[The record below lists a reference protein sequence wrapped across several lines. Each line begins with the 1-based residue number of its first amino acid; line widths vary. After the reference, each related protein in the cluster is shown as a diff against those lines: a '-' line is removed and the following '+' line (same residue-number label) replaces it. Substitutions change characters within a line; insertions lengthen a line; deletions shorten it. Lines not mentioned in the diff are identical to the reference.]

1 MRNLYQYFSIK
12 SNFRK
17 IPAFLGILL
26 ILITSTTPSYS
37 ADGQTM
43 NTLRISV
50 SVKNE
55 PIKNVFKLIEQ
66 RTPFKIG
73 YNSNVFDSNKSIS
86 LNVNNELV
94 INVLKQLLSGY
105 QGSVQQVDD
114 EHILL
119 KVEKQKP
126 VAIVPAKQVS
136 NAAPTRISG
145 TVKDEQGEA
154 LPGATVLVKE
164 LNKATMVG
172 PDGTFEIS
180 VPAGTYNLTVS
191 FVSYVTL
198 NLSKVTVKDGENAPL
213 NITLKAETGS
223 LNEVIVVGYGTQKRA
238 NATGAVDQITAKNL
252 ENRPITNLTQG
263 LQGLLPNLNLR
274 MLDGKPTQSPS
285 YNIRGTT
292 SIGQGGSALVLIDGF
307 EGDPSLLNPNDIET
321 VSILK
326 DAASAA
332 IYGARGVFGVVLIT
346 TKKGQKG
353 QTNVTYSTNFAFK
366 APVTRPDYVTDG
378 YTWAKMFAEAFVNG
392 DGAFPQNANKTQKF
406 SQAYLDEFKRRVESG
421 QPYNEVEVN
430 PTTGEYTYYGS
441 TDYYKAL
448 YKDHNTAYENNLS
461 VSGGSDKAT
470 YLVSGRML
478 NQTGLFRYNSDDYN
492 MKNLRARGSVQVFPW
507 LSFENNTDYSAMKY
521 HNPINVGEGGGI
533 WRNIADEGKP
543 TMPLFNPDGS
553 LTFASAYTVGDFIYG
568 KNGLD
573 TRREVLRNIA
583 SLRSKFFNNKFRI
596 NADFTFRNTNEDR
609 NQRRVQVPYSNS
621 KGVTGYVGTT
631 TNDLLFDTRK
641 TRYLATNI
649 YTEYEN
655 RFGNDHYFKAM
666 VGYNYEQSTY
676 NRVAV
681 QRNGILFEDAMDPN
695 LTVGQ
700 YITPT
705 GGTGGYER
713 WVISGGFSRL
723 NYSFKDR
730 YLLEVNARYDGSSKF
745 PSYQR
750 FGFFPSVSAGWRINN
765 EPFWKVSEKLVS
777 DLKLR
782 ASYGSLGNG
791 NIPSYRFV
799 ENFLINQSGVILNG
813 TRPATTRLEFV
824 LPDGLT
830 WETSTTTNVGLD
842 LAMLAGRLSFSGD
855 IYSRKTTDMFTS
867 AITPPA
873 VFGADAPKGNYANL
887 TTRGWELSL
896 AWNDRIGTGKNPF
909 SYNVRLTL
917 ADNKTKIDKYNNP
930 DKLLSDY
937 YEGQTLG
944 EIWGYETE
952 GFFIDAADI
961 ASHAK
966 QDPQMR
972 ASPSGL
978 WFPGDIKLRD
988 LNGDGL
994 INVGENKVGKSGDR
1008 RIIGNSAPRYT
1019 YGINL
1024 GANWHNFSFST
1035 FFQGVGKQQWYP
1047 STETEMFWGQYNR
1060 PYNNIPKFHL
1070 GNMWTPENTN
1080 AYFPRTMSRAAS
1092 SNTNR
1097 TLGVAQT
1104 RYLQNVAYLRMK
1116 NLQIGYTLPAKWL
1129 SRIGARSAKVFFS
1142 GENLFTYSP
1151 MYKIVKNTIDVEN
1164 AVPVDQDLNPNATNG
1179 DGYNYPILKSYS
1191 LGLNIGF

>member
-1 MRNLYQYFSIK
+1 MEKTLLFK
-12 SNFRK
+12 LK
-17 IPAFLGILL
+17 IISCTSFALL
-26 ILITSTTPSYS
+26 C
-37 ADGQTM
+37 ANM
-43 NTLRISV
+43 NTVQAI
-50 SVKNE
+50 
-55 PIKNVFKLIEQ
+55 
-66 RTPFKIG
+66 TA
-73 YNSNVFDSNKSIS
+73 KSI
-86 LNVNNELV
+86 NYTPHLV
-94 INVLKQLLSGY
+94 SKQ
-105 QGSVQQVDD
+105 
-114 EHILL
+114 E
-119 KVEKQKP
+119 
-126 VAIVPAKQVS
+126 
-136 NAAPTRISG
+136 SG
-145 TVKDEQGEA
+145 TITGKVTDEKGES
-154 LPGATVLVKE
+154 LPGATIVVKE
-164 LNKATMVG
+164 LNKTAICGV
-172 PDGTFEIS
+172 DGTFSIS
-180 VPAGTYNLTVS
+180 VPAGTYNLSVSYIS
-191 FVSYVTL
+191 FVTSTL
-198 NLSKVTVKDGENAPL
+198 NKVTVKDGERLPL
-213 NITLKAETGS
+213 NIVLKAETGS

-238 NATGAVDQITAKNL
+238 NATGSVDQISSKNL

-263 LQGLLPNLNLR
+263 LQGLLPNLNIK

-292 SIGQGGSALVLIDGF
+292 SIGQGGSALILIDGF

-321 VSILK
+321 VSVLK

-346 TKKGQKG
+346 TKKGEKG
-353 QTNVTYSTNFAFK
+353 RTSVSYSSNFAIK
-366 APVTRPDYVTDG
+366 SPVTRPDYVTDG
-378 YTWAKMFAEAFVNG
+378 YTWSKMFAEAFVNG

-406 SQAYLDEFKRRVESG
+406 SQAYLDEFKRRAESG
-421 QPYNEVEVN
+421 QPYNQIEVN
-430 PTTGEYTYYGS
+430 PNTGEYTYYGS
-441 TDYYKAL
+441 TDYYDAL
-448 YKDHNTAYENNLS
+448 YKKNTTAYEHNLS

-470 YLVSGRML
+470 FLVSGRFL
-478 NQTGLFRYNSDDYN
+478 NQDGMFKYNSDDYD
-492 MKNLRARGSVQVFPW
+492 MKNLRARGSIQVFPW
-507 LSFENNTDYSAMKY
+507 LSIENNADYSIMNY

-568 KNGLD
+568 KNGID
-573 TRREVLRNIA
+573 TRREVFRNITG
-583 SLRSKFFNNKFRI
+583 LRSNFFNNKFRV
-596 NADFTFRNTNEDR
+596 NADFTFRNTDNNKE
-609 NQRRVQVPYSNS
+609 QRRVQVPYSNF
-621 KGVTGYVGTT
+621 KGVTAYVGTT
-631 TNDLLFDTRK
+631 TNDLNFDLRE

-649 YTEYEN
+649 YGEFEN
-655 RFGNDHYFKAM
+655 RFGKDHYFKAM
-666 VGYNYEQSTY
+666 AGYNYEQSTY
-676 NRVAV
+676 NRIFV
-681 QRNGILFEDAMDPN
+681 QRNGIIFEDATDLN
-695 LTVGQ
+695 LALGQ
-700 YITPT
+700 GITT
-705 GGTGGYER
+705 GGGYEQ
-713 WVISGGFSRL
+713 WVIRGGFSRL

-730 YLLEVNARYDGSSKF
+730 YLLEVNTRYDGSSKF
-745 PSYQR
+745 PSNQHY
-750 FGFFPSVSAGWRINN
+750 GFFPSVSAGWRINN
-765 EPFWKVSEKLVS
+765 ESFWKVSDKLIS

-791 NIPSYRFV
+791 NINSYQFV
-799 ENFLINQSGVILNG
+799 DNFGISQSNVILNG
-813 TRPATTRLEFV
+813 ARPQTTRVPAV
-824 LPDGLT
+824 LPDNLT

-842 LAMLAGRLSFSGD
+842 LTMLSGRLSFTGD
-855 IYSRKTTDMFTS
+855 AYIRKTTDMFTF
-867 AITPPA
+867 ALTPPA
-873 VFGADAPKGNYANL
+873 VFGADPPKGNYANL
-887 TTRGWELSL
+887 TTRGWEVSLS
-896 AWNDRIGTGKNPF
+896 WNDRIGGGAKPF

-988 LNGDGL
+988 LNGDGF

-1019 YGINL
+1019 YGVNL
-1024 GANWHNFSFST
+1024 GANWNNFSFST

-1070 GNMWTPENTN
+1070 GNMWTPDNTD

-1104 RYLQNVAYLRMK
+1104 KYLQNVAYLRLK
-1116 NLQIGYTLPAKWL
+1116 NIQVAYTLPSKWVN
-1129 SRIGARSAKVFFS
+1129 RIGARNAKIFFS

-1164 AVPVDQDLNPNATNG
+1164 AVPSDQDLNPNSTNG